1 MHGPGAIQSM
11 AKSKLGQRAK
21 VLESTCDCTLSIFKL
36 IIVLKYPDSSD
47 LLGDH
52 CDPRSTEVSCKNLR
66 NWNCLPCLSPL
77 SVRTGQRLV
86 ASIPNSQKLRFAA
99 RFFQSA
105 NCQKK
110 DIFIR
115 IPVAGKFNPTI
126 VSIWMYMGVS
136 KHGGIHKIGGL
147 SWKFLLKCLI

>member
-1 MHGPGAIQSM
+1 M

-36 IIVLKYPDSSD
+36 IIVLKYPDCSD
-47 LLGDH
+47 FFGANH

-86 ASIPNSQKLRFAA
+86 TSIPSSQKLRCLRGF
-99 RFFQSA
+99 SYLPTA
-105 NCQKK
+105 NH

-115 IPVAGKFNPTI
+115 IPVARKFNPTI

-147 SWKFLLKCLI
+147 